1 MCWWV
6 WAGYDA
12 GMQAH
17 HHLLP
22 LSRRLKSIAALA
34 AIVVCGL
41 GLNACST
48 PSSPAPAS
56 PNNAN
61 NSTNSAVSVAS
72 PAPASAPAPSTTL
85 ATVPAAL
92 RLENVPPLPASL
104 LAAARR
110 YTNVAGHSFVD
121 WHPRTRDMLVAH
133 RAPGASTGQIYLL
146 RAPQAALE
154 PLTDGA
160 DPVSF
165 ARWEP
170 RDGRYIVFARGSG
183 GDEAYQLFRLDPNTR
198 ATEQITPSG
207 QRHAMLGWVKSRAL
221 AVVTSVPLDRT
232 AGTGKRTEINTTLS
246 LIDPLKPAERRVLTE
261 LPGGGWF
268 GAEVSPDERSL
279 AITHHVS
286 ANQSSVWLIDLT
298 NGQRRQVLPATG
310 TDNAATHLVQ
320 GWSSD
325 GKSLLIT
332 SDRAGEFSELMRW
345 DQASGALSR
354 LTAQTAWDVDGVST
368 NRDGSLLATRV
379 NVDGRDEL
387 RLMSADGSARAL
399 EAQNKVPAGSVSAAK
414 FHAVHNELA
423 IVTNSTQGPSQIH
436 TLDVQTGASV
446 AWTTPAG
453 VAGLNLQNLPE
464 QQIVRWQSF
473 DGRSISGVLSL
484 PPARF
489 TGPRPVVMQVHG
501 GPEGQAKQGWQG
513 RYNHL
518 LQELGVAVLEPN
530 VRGSSGYGKTFLALD
545 NGRLRED
552 SVKDMDS
559 AITWMAKQPHLDAK
573 RVLVVGGS
581 YGGYMALAA
590 STLLA
595 DRIAG
600 AVSSVGISNFVSF
613 LENTE
618 TYRRD
623 LRRVEYG
630 DERDPAMRSFLQ
642 SISPLNRVDK
652 ISKPLMVVQGK
663 NDPRVPYT
671 ESEQIV
677 RSLQARQVPVWY
689 MLADNE
695 GHGFA
700 RRENADYY
708 FAALCTFIEQTLKP

>member
-1 MCWWV
+1 M
-6 WAGYDA
+6 A
-12 GMQAH
+12 
-17 HHLLP
+17 LP
-22 LSRRLKSIAALA
+22 
-34 AIVVCGL
+34 
-41 GLNACST
+41 
-48 PSSPAPAS
+48 
-56 PNNAN
+56 
-61 NSTNSAVSVAS
+61 
-72 PAPASAPAPSTTL
+72 
-85 ATVPAAL
+85 PAAL
-92 RLENVPPLPASL
+92 KLENVPPLHNDW

-110 YTNVAGHSFVD
+110 YNSVAGHSFVD
-121 WHPRTRDMLVAH
+121 WHPSAREMLVAH
-133 RAPGASTGQIYLL
+133 RAAGASTNQVYRL

-160 DPVSF
+160 DPVTF
-165 ARWEP
+165 ARWDP
-170 RDGRYIVFARGSG
+170 AGGRFIVFARGSG
-183 GDEAYQLFRLDPNTR
+183 GDEAFQLFRLDPTTR

-207 QRHAMLGWVKSRAL
+207 QRHALLGWVKSSAL
-221 AVVTSVPLDRT
+221 AVVSSVPLDRT
-232 AGTGKRTEINTTLS
+232 AGGGKRTEITTTLS
-246 LIDPLKPAERRVLTE
+246 LIDPLKPAERRVVAE

-268 GAEVSPDERSL
+268 GAEVSPNERSL
-279 AITHHVS
+279 AITHYLS
-286 ANQSSVWLIDLT
+286 ANESSVWLINLADG
-298 NGQRRQVLPATG
+298 NRRQVLPAATSASASTSTSASSASAAG
-310 TDNAATHLVQ
+310 VGKSAHAAVAATHFVQ
-320 GWSSD
+320 TWSAD
-325 GKSLLIT
+325 GKALLIT
-332 SDRAGEFSELMRW
+332 SDSAGEFSELMRW
-345 DQASGALSR
+345 DMASGTLTRLS
-354 LTAQTAWDVDGVST
+354 AQTPWDIEGVSA
-368 NRDGSLLATRV
+368 NRDGSVLATRV

-387 RLMSADGSARAL
+387 RLTAADGRPTAVEAL
-399 EAQNKVPAGSVSAAK
+399 GKLPAGSVSNAR
-414 FHAVHNELA
+414 FHPTRPELA
-423 IVTNSTQGPSQIH
+423 LVTNSTQGPSQIH
-436 TLDVQTGASV
+436 SLDLQSGTSV

-453 VAGLNLQNLPE
+453 VSGLNLQNLPE

-559 AITWMAKQPHLDAK
+559 AITWMATHPRLDAQ

-623 LRRVEYG
+623 LRRAEYG
-630 DERDPAMRSFLQ
+630 DERDPSMRSFLQ
-642 SISPLNRVDK
+642 SISPLSRIDR

-677 RSLQARQVPVWY
+677 RGLQARQVPVWY
-689 MLADNE
+689 LLADNE

-708 FAALCTFIEQTLKP
+708 FATLCKFIEQTLKP